1 MNKTTTYQ
9 KPALTWSLSSSVQLS
24 VLLSF
29 SVLSP
34 QPYEPSPSTYR
45 PGPILLQHNQK
56 WVHPG
61 YVVRLEKL
69 NSYEYMTNKVSL
81 WSRSLC
87 YFTVILFFCESNK
100 KNVYVPKCFMKLYV
114 FCL

>member
-87 YFTVILFFCESNK
+87 YFTVIMFFCESNK